1 MIHIYICHMRCQ
13 VFGSDAFFC
22 AMLNEQLNKSAVTK
36 MHLGGALQSKIDPI
50 AYVRHSLLE
59 ISQLKL
65 EMVSENAVAFA
76 MVSSSFSML
85 NIMKPELATKLGRQI
100 YYYDRRNEKAE
111 RLPDDPVESTGEAQS
126 SWRELDIPDI
136 KLRASVSNYQ
146 TTQHVCR

>member
-100 YYYDRRNEKAE
+100 YYYDRRNET
-111 RLPDDPVESTGEAQS
+111 RLKRCLWFTTIFTTADSRRHDPPETGN
-126 SWRELDIPDI
+126 W
-136 KLRASVSNYQ
+136 KLVFGS
-146 TTQHVCR
+146 CI